1 MFMLF
6 SFAIIAVILAL
17 AIALSEINPFAR
29 KHPTMLEQ
37 LAARNDHEVAMD
49 YLLRQREQIAERG
62 RELVGR

>member
-1 MFMLF
+1 MFLLF

-29 KHPTMLEQ
+29 KYPTMLEQ
-37 LAARNDHEVAMD
+37 LAARNDHEAAMD

-62 RELVGR
+62 RELASR